1 MYVLKI
7 QFGRYK
13 FQSKTEKGVRNI
25 PVIPQ
30 LAGMLGVLELQR
42 NQCQYIFNLNGEKLT
57 NGHIRYICSKAADL
71 AGIRHVTPHMLRHTF
86 ASRLFEVGADTK
98 SISEILGHTNVAFTL
113 QTYVTVGEEHL
124 AQQMEKL
131 SQRY

>member
-113 QTYVTVGEEHL
+113 QTYVTVDEEHL